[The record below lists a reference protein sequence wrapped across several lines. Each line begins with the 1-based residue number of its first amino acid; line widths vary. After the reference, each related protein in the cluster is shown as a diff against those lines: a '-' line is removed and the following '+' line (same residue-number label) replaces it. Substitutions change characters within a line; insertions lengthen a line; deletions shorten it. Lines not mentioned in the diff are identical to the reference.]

1 MTACNRKFL
10 IKGRDIYAS
19 SKSLNTF
26 PIIKQSTKRH
36 VPIMKVMLGVLY
48 EYMRV
53 PSRSR
58 GKKVIDTR
66 ESALHFPRTNRRG
79 AARRDASVGSTNES
93 RTRRTSTP
101 GVGTRRRQGTA
112 RGAFLSPGGANPGS
126 PPSSSSSSFSL
137 YHPPPRRPPVVFVLF
152 CFLLRETTKAIHDDE
167 AEVEG
172 RRTRA
177 AVRERETIPVEEG
190 PFCPAHPTR
199 SFRRPWSH

>member
-1 MTACNRKFL
+1 
-10 IKGRDIYAS
+10 
-19 SKSLNTF
+19 
-26 PIIKQSTKRH
+26 
-36 VPIMKVMLGVLY
+36 MLGAIY
-48 EYMRV
+48 ECTRV

-66 ESALHFPRTNRRG
+66 EGALHFPRTNRRRVRRTHERIENKTHID
-79 AARRDASVGSTNES
+79 ARRRDETTTTTTGHS
-93 RTRRTSTP
+93 TRR
-101 GVGTRRRQGTA
+101 
-112 RGAFLSPGGANPGS
+112 AFLSPGGANPGS

-137 YHPPPRRPPVVFVLF
+137 HHPPPRRRPSSSSYSASFFARPRRL
-152 CFLLRETTKAIHDDE
+152 HDE

-199 SFRRPWSH
+199 GFRRPWSH